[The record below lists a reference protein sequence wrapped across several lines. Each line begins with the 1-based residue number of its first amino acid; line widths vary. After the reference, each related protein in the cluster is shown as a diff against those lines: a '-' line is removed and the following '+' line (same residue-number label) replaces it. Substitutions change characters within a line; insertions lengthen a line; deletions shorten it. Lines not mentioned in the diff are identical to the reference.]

1 MKTTPSIPL
10 MVLLMMFPQVVET
23 LYSPALPHIAAGFDV
38 PLALAGQTL
47 SIYFLAFAAGVVC
60 WGILCDY
67 LGRRRTMLIGL
78 MLYGIAAFASL
89 WVPSFEWLL
98 AMRALSAFGAAVG
111 SVVTQTMLRDSFDG
125 TSLAKVF
132 TYMGMGIAISPVVG
146 MFSGGLLASLGGYR
160 AVFLCLCL
168 LALLLGAVCLSAL
181 PETQPKTQPEPQPA
195 SRQTRPLWSLTLR
208 MATDGKIW
216 RSAALVA
223 GFNVLLF
230 SYYLQGPFLFQRL
243 GLSTQAFG
251 YSGLVLAAG
260 TLVGS
265 LLNKALLRRALPQ
278 PRLLQLASLL
288 ALIGA
293 FGVYLF
299 ETQLGFLLP
308 MVLIVTAFGIAIPN
322 ILSQAL
328 VDYRAQAGAA
338 GALFGLLYY
347 LMIALGLA
355 LVSQSEQL
363 GGPLVITALLLGLGI
378 WGKGLKA

>member
-10 MVLLMMFPQVVET
+10 MVLLMMFPQIVET
-23 LYSPALPHIAAGFDV
+23 LYSPALPHIAAGFGV

-78 MLYGIAAFASL
+78 MLYGIAAFAAL

-125 TSLAKVF
+125 PSLAKVF
-132 TYMGMGIAISPVVG
+132 SYMGMGIAISPVVG

-181 PETQPKTQPEPQPA
+181 PETQPKAQPA
-195 SRQTRPLWSLTLR
+195 NRQPRPLWLLTLR

-216 RSAALVA
+216 HSAALVA
-223 GFNVLLF
+223 GFNILLF

-251 YSGLVLAAG
+251 YSGLVLAVG

-265 LLNKALLRRALPQ
+265 VLNKALLRRALPQ

-288 ALIGA
+288 ALLGA
-293 FGVYLF
+293 VGVFLS
-299 ETQLGFLLP
+299 ETHLGFLLP
-308 MVLIVTAFGIAIPN
+308 MTVIVTAFGIAIPN

-355 LVSQSEQL
+355 LVSLSDQL
-363 GGPLVITALLLGLGI
+363 GAPLVITALLLGLCI
-378 WGKGLKA
+378 WGKGLKT